1 MFRRF
6 WNDRRGNY
14 ALMTAAA
21 IVPIMGGLAIAVD
34 YTEMAKQRQE
44 TLNALDAAG
53 IATARRVQE
62 GATDDEAKLYA
73 KNFFEANL
81 GSVEPK
87 NTTLSVIL
95 PNYNV
100 GAGTLKLS
108 AGLKYKP
115 YFFPAFAALI
125 GKSTTGTTD
134 LDFAATSEV
143 KMQDTIELAI
153 VLDNSGSMAEL
164 GHGSSKVRMD
174 LLKDAA
180 KQLVDTLSDTASQM
194 KQVAKPVQVGLVPFA
209 ASVNVGPG
217 NATASWMDVDGI
229 SPVHHEN
236 FNWASMP
243 AGYEITANA
252 AGVYYKTGNSWPTA
266 QKNTKVT
273 RFSLFDEM
281 KYYTNNS
288 GTKANYA
295 SWLGCVEARPSP
307 YDVKDVAPTTATPV
321 TLFVPMFAPD
331 EPTSSYNDWFLFKSG
346 RTNYYW
352 SDVSSG
358 SAATKQAY
366 MPKYFDTATVG
377 ASNGYVAPNGTSPA
391 SYGDGPNSMCTTKP
405 ITALTDISTTTGK
418 TAVKNSIDAMQPD
431 GATNVPEGMAWGWR
445 VVSSAAPFT
454 DGRPETQKGN
464 DKVVIVITDG
474 ANTYYTPSSLGASD
488 PAGNQSIY
496 SNFGYAGKTTPGG
509 GYTTSRIFQGT
520 TVTKTDYSN
529 ANYTSAMNQH
539 FDTLCANAK
548 AAGVIVMTVAV
559 DLDMSNTTEKKQAD
573 ELKAC
578 ASPSKFRKDASGIA
592 EQNFWNTTGG
602 DLSTTFK
609 AIANELSNLRIVG

>member
-1 MFRRF
+1 MFRKF

-34 YTEMAKQRQE
+34 YGEMSKQRQE

-53 IATARRVQE
+53 IATARRIQE

-87 NTTLSVIL
+87 NTTLSIVL

-115 YFFPAFAALI
+115 YFFPTFAALL

-134 LDFAATSEV
+134 LDFAATSEI
-143 KMQDTIELAI
+143 KMQDTIELSL
-153 VLDNSGSMAEL
+153 VLDNSGSMSQL

-180 KQLVDTLSDTASQM
+180 KQLVDAMSGTASQM
-194 KQVAKPVQVGLVPFA
+194 KQISKPVQIGLVPFA
-209 ASVNVGPG
+209 ASVNVGPDKE
-217 NATASWMDVDGI
+217 TASWMDTNGI

-236 FNWASMP
+236 FDWSTMP
-243 AGYEITANA
+243 SGYSVTPTAGI
-252 AGVYYKTGNSWPTA
+252 YYKTGNSWGT
-266 QKNTKVT
+266 QKGEKVT
-273 RFSLFDEM
+273 RFTLFKEM
-281 KYYTNNS
+281 KYYTASGNNS
-288 GTKANYA
+288 PKANYT
-295 SWLGCVEARPSP
+295 SWQGCVEARPSP
-307 YDVKDVAPTTATPV
+307 YDVNDTSPSNTVPA

-331 EPTSSYNDWFLFKSG
+331 EPSSAVNDWYLF
-346 RTNYYW
+346 RYNRVDYYW
-352 SDVSSG
+352 SDVLGNGYSG
-358 SAATKQAY
+358 LQKQGY
-366 MPKYFDTATVG
+366 MGKYFDIPSG
-377 ASNGYVAPNGTSPA
+377 GYVAPYRTAPA
-391 SYGDGPNSMCTTKP
+391 GMDEGPNFMCTTSA
-405 ITALTDISTTTGK
+405 ITPLTDISAAAGA
-418 TAVKNSIDAMQPD
+418 TAIKNAIDAMQPN

-445 VVSSAAPFT
+445 VVSSGAPFT
-454 DGRPETQKGN
+454 EGRPETQKGN

-474 ANTYYTPSSLGASD
+474 ANTYYTPGFFNAGD
-488 PAGNQSIY
+488 PAGNQSAY
-496 SNFGYAGKTTPGG
+496 SNLGYVGKTTPG
-509 GYTTSRIFQGT
+509 YTTSRMFQGT
-520 TVTKTDYSN
+520 TVSKTTYSE
-529 ANYTSAMNQH
+529 ANYTVAMNQH
-539 FDTLCANAK
+539 FDALCANAK
-548 AAGVIVMTVAV
+548 TAGIIVMTVAV
-559 DLDMSNTTEKKQAD
+559 DLDMNNATEKKQAD

-578 ASPSKFRKDASGIA
+578 ASPSKFRKDASGNP